1 MIVQQRNIRDNTM
14 LRTAFLN
21 PQFPYSCILVLAS
34 DQVLKMFFTPMT
46 SPTRFSIEH
55 FAFTL
60 PFYSSTKDGVE

>member
-1 MIVQQRNIRDNTM
+1 MIVQQKNIRDNTM

-21 PQFPYSCILVLAS
+21 PQFQYSCILVLAS

>member
-1 MIVQQRNIRDNTM
+1 MIVLQKNIRDNTM

-21 PQFPYSCILVLAS
+21 PQFPYFCILVLAS
-34 DQVLKMFFTPMT
+34 DQVLKMFFTPMM

-60 PFYSSTKDGVE
+60 PFYNSTKDGVE